1 MEGEMI
7 DDDGIKVGN
16 LMEPEELLGDRIKLQ
31 GLEILFYEDPQDA
44 HDETEHVG
52 FGVIYSGEES
62 SFAWAEGIDKVIPS
76 PEFAKGAPLR
86 PERPGERNDS
96 WKNLVEQTDLD
107 RFEEDVMRLRSG
119 EKDAIQIKLR
129 TRMDEIHARVNFC
142 FFVLGRNPDGA
153 PKAAAGWYQHMSE
166 EWWFEQELID
176 IATNIYAASEC
187 LVHEGVGLPSSVH
200 PCADYLGDSSV
211 READA
216 LWLSALVWAGQAVLE
231 NEQRLLH
238 FVKDRSLRYVYVGS
252 GLAALFGMKPSEMI
266 GKTDSDL
273 FGEPGTATEAEIRNT
288 LLSGGRVRIH
298 DHGSSG
304 ISPKFGALSMRAV
317 ALSDYTQAQWV
328 LGVVTTADQALRQPE
343 AEQRKTAMQ
352 EVMEQ
357 AVKVA
362 RHDSIVLLY
371 GETGSGKTRMA
382 EIIHK
387 HSSRATG
394 PFEMINCA
402 AIPPTLAESQLFGH
416 EKGAFTGATN
426 KEEGI
431 LKQAD
436 GGTLFLDEIGKM
448 SLDIQAKLLTFLD
461 GKGFKRVGGTEM
473 VTPSVRIVAATN
485 IDLEELVSKGLFLED
500 LYYRLNVVPIRIPS
514 LRDRHEELPDI
525 VDSVVSDLCSR
536 LNLARQ
542 HVIGKKE
549 IDAIKGYPW
558 RGNIRELRNILER
571 AFVLGMKVDQI
582 LPATGRQKK
591 ETRSEKTRQGVRA
604 DTHDGVAEEWTWKT
618 EFSPG
623 RTYTELLTD
632 FKRALFEEAIKR
644 SGGNKA
650 QAAKLIGTARETFTR
665 RLKELGIEVEKPS
678 RVH

>member
-1 MEGEMI
+1 MI

-16 LMEPEELLGDRIKLQ
+16 SMELDELLGDRIKLQ

-44 HDETEHVG
+44 HDETEHTG
-52 FGVIYSGEES
+52 FGVIYFGGES

-76 PEFAKGAPLR
+76 PELAKGVPLR
-86 PERPGERNDS
+86 PERPGKRNDS

-107 RFEEDVMRLRSG
+107 RFEEDVRKLRSG

-129 TRMDEIHARVNFC
+129 TRMDEIPARVNFC

-166 EWWFEQELID
+166 EWWYEQELIE
-176 IATNIYAASEC
+176 IASNIYAALEC
-187 LVHEGVGLPSSVH
+187 LVHEGVGLPSSIH
-200 PCADYLGDSSV
+200 PCADNLGDSSV

-216 LWLSALVWAGQAVLE
+216 LWLSSLVWAGQAVLE

-238 FVKDRSLRYVYVGS
+238 FVKDPSLRYVYVGS
-252 GLAALFGMKPSEMI
+252 GLAALFGMTPSEMI

-288 LLSGGRVRIH
+288 LLSGGRVRIR

-317 ALSDYTQAQWV
+317 PLSDSTQAQWV
-328 LGVVTTADQALRQPE
+328 LGVVTPADHALRPHE
-343 AEQRKTAMQ
+343 AERHKTAMQ

-362 RHDSIVLLY
+362 RNDSTVLLY

-382 EIIHK
+382 KIIHK
-387 HSSRATG
+387 HSRRASG
-394 PFEMINCA
+394 PFEPINCT
-402 AIPPTLAESQLFGH
+402 AIPQTLAESQLFGH
-416 EKGAFTGATN
+416 EKGAFTGAIK

-431 LKQAD
+431 LKRAD

-461 GKGFKRVGGTEM
+461 GGGFKRVGGSARL
-473 VTPSVRIVAATN
+473 TPNVRIIAATN
-485 IDLEELVSKGLFLED
+485 VDLEELVSQGLFLED

-514 LRDRHEELPDI
+514 LRDRQEELPEI
-525 VDSVVSDLCSR
+525 VGSVVSDLCLR

-549 IDAIKGYPW
+549 MDAIKGYSW
-558 RGNIRELRNILER
+558 RGNIRELQNILER
-571 AFVLGMKVDQI
+571 AFVLGLKVDQI
-582 LPATGRQKK
+582 LPAPPRKNK
-591 ETRSEKTRQGVRA
+591 ETRSEVTRQGVRA
-604 DTHDGVAEEWTWKT
+604 DARDGIAEEWTWKT

-623 RTYTELLTD
+623 RTYAELLTD
-632 FKRALFEEAIKR
+632 FKRALFEEAIRR
-644 SGGNKA
+644 SGGNRT
-650 QAAKLIGTARETFTR
+650 QAAKLLGTARETFTK
-665 RLKELGIEVEKPS
+665 RLKELGIDVEKPS
-678 RVH
+678 RVDKKA